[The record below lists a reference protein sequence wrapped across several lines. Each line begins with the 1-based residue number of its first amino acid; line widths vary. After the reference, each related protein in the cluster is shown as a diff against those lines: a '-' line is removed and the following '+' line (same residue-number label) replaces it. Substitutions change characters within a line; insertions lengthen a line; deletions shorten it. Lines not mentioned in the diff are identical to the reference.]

1 MNIIVQPHEIKILQD
16 ETVNEKEVNISDC
29 VFEFP
34 EEITDEFVK
43 EVFFVKDN
51 KTIKI
56 ELAAGNQCNYPPEIL
71 DSEGVCLL
79 GVVATLTRNNEL
91 VKRYNPTPKRFVIDK
106 GTLRE
111 ADNSKPITPSEM
123 EQYQQ
128 ALNDGL
134 NEVRERLNA
143 VEQIGYDVQEKGIEA
158 KKQGDYAKEQGDYAK
173 ETTDTLKE
181 SAENGNF
188 DGATFKPNVDAEG
201 NLSWTNDKGLENP
214 ATQNIKGDAA
224 LVNGVN
230 TLKIVGGKNINIEQ
244 NSDTLKIN
252 NTYEYDDSEIK
263 ENTNTNTSNISK
275 NKADIKAINDNLINY
290 SLITETGSK
299 IELSIN
305 PSDFKM
311 KVILKDKDGNTID
324 TSNEIDLP
332 LESMVIGASYDS
344 DTKELVITLQNGTE
358 TRVPM
363 SSLVDGLVNISDL
376 DNYVKVTDYASNTK
390 HGLIRGSSDK
400 SWSVASNGTPYC
412 SVRTLEIYNNMD
424 PTSFISKGTLE
435 NIKDNYVE
443 TAKPIADI
451 NDYIDIITPKNT
463 VKDSI
468 VHIED
473 ALPLPIFKK
482 KIDGESK
489 QNATNGYQLFDYNR
503 FETFTQSGAT
513 VTNNGDGSFTI
524 SGAGNT
530 TDMVINYIVL
540 SHEESVAL
548 LHAGNIFLSIN
559 EFVSI
564 YPFMSFRNSTG
575 VIYEVNGSSSSHYQ
589 RNITQ
594 EMLDDPSFY
603 IRFGFYSNRGVEIP
617 NTTIKFIVYQDGDG
631 TWEPFTGGIA
641 SPNTKYLQDIKVIED
656 KFNLEIRGKN
666 LYYSDIDELDIVT
679 TSGGWF
685 YIDGTKGAYGTNL
698 GNTKY
703 KAFVKKGETYSF
715 SVEASGYSAAQLVY
729 SDESFISTANNNFT
743 FTAKKDDYV
752 IFRLYANYNSH
763 LIVKNVQLEV
773 GPLNTKFEPYKE
785 QVVMMDL
792 KDNFIGKLGEV
803 ADELLVDKKGNVSLN
818 KYIFKKIFDGTENW
832 FKSGLSTSSVFV
844 IALDITN
851 LNINFDYRMHFLS
864 NHFKYD
870 DTNIEKNKFRIY
882 KGSSNDVFLG
892 FGFDI
897 NEISTLS
904 DAITWLTNNQLEL
917 EFVSNNVET
926 IQLEKLADPIKTF
939 EGINN
944 IQVLANLDTEVEV
957 KYALDIKKYIDRQ
970 NNLQDTQINEI
981 NILLSSTDT
990 SAMLLDNYQNDLESE
1005 V

>member
-1 MNIIVQPHEIKILQD
+1 MKKLLIDGATRKISKDKIVVGYIQENKVEKLEFEI
-16 ETVNEKEVNISDC
+16 
-29 VFEFP
+29 P
-34 EEITDEFVK
+34 EEYKTYGRKACFKAQDKTFVK
-43 EVFFVKDN
+43 IFDDI
-51 KTIKI
+51 TGDT
-56 ELAAGNQCNYPPEIL
+56 L
-71 DSEGVCLL
+71 
-79 GVVATLTRNNEL
+79 TLTRDMTQYDELEMSIAFFKTENEDEIVARTSILKIYIENAVICDDDVKPDEPKIIVLDNLIQKVQELDNEISKNENERSQSENTRQTNEEERINNENSREKYITNL
-91 VKRYNPTPKRFVIDK
+91 KDK
-106 GTLRE
+106 V
-111 ADNSKPITPSEM
+111 D
-123 EQYQQ
+123 
-128 ALNDGL
+128 DGDF
-134 NEVRERLNA
+134 N
-143 VEQIGYDVQEKGIEA
+143 
-158 KKQGDYAKEQGDYAK
+158 
-173 ETTDTLKE
+173 
-181 SAENGNF
+181 
-188 DGATFKPNVDAEG
+188 GATFKPSVDSKG

-214 ATQNIKGDAA
+214 AMQNIKGNDA

-230 TLKIVGGKNINIEQ
+230 TLKIVGGKDINIEQ

-332 LESMVIGASYDS
+332 LESMVIDASYDS

-412 SVRTLEIYNNMD
+412 SVRTLEIYNNID
-424 PTSFISKGTLE
+424 PASFISKGTLE

-443 TAKPIADI
+443 TAKPVIDI
-451 NDYIDIITPKNT
+451 NDYIDVITPKNT
-463 VKDSI
+463 AKDSL

-473 ALPLPIFKK
+473 ALPLPIF
-482 KIDGESK
+482 ESK
-489 QNATNGYQLFDYNR
+489 VEGRSHQNTTNGYQLFDYSKIK
-503 FETFTQSGAT
+503 TFTQSGAT
-513 VTNNGDGSFTI
+513 ITNNGDGSFTI
-524 SGAGNT
+524 SGNGST
-530 TDMVINYIVL
+530 TGMFRHHVDL
-540 SHEESVAL
+540 SHEESVSL
-548 LHAGNIFLSIN
+548 LRAGDIFFSIN
-559 EFVSI
+559 KFVSL
-564 YPFMSFRNSTG
+564 YPYMAFRNSEG
-575 VIYEVNGSSSSHYQ
+575 PIYEINGSSSTNFQ
-589 RNITQ
+589 RTITQ
-594 EMLDDPSFY
+594 AMLDDPTFY
-603 IRFGFYSNRGVEIP
+603 IRIGFYAESGVKIP
-617 NTTIKFIVYQDGDG
+617 NDTIKFIAYQDGDG

-641 SPNTKYLQDIKVIED
+641 GPNPDYPQDIEVIKD
-656 KFNLEIRGKN
+656 KFNLEICGKN
-666 LYYSDIDELDIVT
+666 LYYSDIDVLDVIT
-679 TSGGWF
+679 NKDSWF
-685 YIDGTKGAYGTNL
+685 FIDGKAGANGSNVV
-698 GNTKY
+698 NTKY
-703 KAFVKKGETYSF
+703 KAFVKEGETYSF

-729 SDESFISTANNNFT
+729 SNESLVSTANNNFT

-752 IFRLYANYNSH
+752 ILRLYANYNSH

-785 QVVMMDL
+785 QIVMVDL
-792 KDNFIGKLGEV
+792 KGNFIGKLGEV
-803 ADELLVDKKGNVSLN
+803 ADELLVDKKRNVSIN

-851 LNINFDYRMHFLS
+851 LNVNFDYRMYSLS
-864 NHFKYD
+864 NHFKYNAN
-870 DTNIEKNKFRIY
+870 TIQKNTFRIY
-882 KGSSNDVFLG
+882 KDESNKYYIAFC
-892 FGFDI
+892 FDI

-917 EFVSNNVET
+917 EYVSNNIE
-926 IQLEKLADPIKTF
+926 IINLGKMENPIKTF

-957 KYALDIKKYIDRQ
+957 KYALDIKKYIDKQ

-981 NILLSSTDT
+981 NTLLSSTET